1 MKRRR
6 ENRLFGDLKAGL
18 REVLEI
24 ERGNIEPVSYVEVES
39 PRISA
44 RRENFNRLVE
54 SVKELVAIS
63 RGEIEPAETIV
74 IPSPKAVLVSAAVKP
89 ITSEAEN
96 EKALKIIEALMVK
109 PSLTQA
115 EDEYLEKLFSAVE
128 DFERV
133 AYPLDLEREKGGRY

>member
-1 MKRRR
+1 MKRRKK
-6 ENRLFGDLKAGL
+6 NRLFGDLKECL

-24 ERGNIEPVSYVEVES
+24 ERWNIEPVNYVEVES

-54 SVKELVAIS
+54 SVKEVVAIS

-74 IPSPKAVLVSAAVKP
+74 IPSP

-96 EKALKIIEALMVK
+96 EKALKVIEALMVK

-115 EDEYLEKLFSAVE
+115 EDDYLEKLFSAVDE
-128 DFERV
+128 FERV
-133 AYPLDLEREKGGRY
+133 AYPLSKKCCRSAKRKKWLT

>member
-1 MKRRR
+1 MKRRKKS
-6 ENRLFGDLKAGL
+6 RLFGDLKAGL

-54 SVKELVAIS
+54 SVKEVVAIS
-63 RGEIEPAETIV
+63 KGEIEPAETIV
-74 IPSPKAVLVSAAVKP
+74 IPSP

-96 EKALKIIEALMVK
+96 EKALKVIEALMVK

-128 DFERV
+128 NFERV
-133 AYPLDLEREKGGRY
+133 AYPLSKKCCRSAKRKKWLT